1 MSDREIRAGF
11 AARPGDAERWIKTP
25 DIPTAGKSAADGF
38 TARLT
43 LDVTPAVR
51 RRLKLAAVERGT
63 TVADMLRAL
72 LAREFPD
79 AAGEWE

>member
-1 MSDREIRAGF
+1 MSDRAIRAGF
-11 AARPGDAERWIKTP
+11 AARPGDADRWIRAP
-25 DIPTAGKSAADGF
+25 DMPAAGKSPADGF

-79 AAGEWE
+79 AAGEQE